1 MDYRYETKDEA
12 REFHK
17 QRTAFIIYENK
28 IEFIEKSEISHFEYC
43 QSKGRS
49 KDTFNTITRGFY
61 LNGDVVFYKDNF
73 IYDKNIINEELKY
86 LKQIA
91 DFCKA
96 DKMKIYFG
104 LKVDKNILIWP
115 RDYYY
120 YYGEICKR
128 YYHSV

>member
-1 MDYRYETKDEA
+1 M
-12 REFHK
+12 
-17 QRTAFIIYENK
+17 
-28 IEFIEKSEISHFEYC
+28 
-43 QSKGRS
+43 S

-73 IYDKNIINEELKY
+73 IYDKNVINEGLKY

-91 DFCKA
+91 DFCKV

-104 LKVDKNILIWP
+104 LKVDKNVLIWP

-120 YYGEICKR
+120 GEYVNGTIIP
-128 YYHSV
+128 SEN